1 MKDGQ
6 LEAQIVIFLAPA
18 GNAGALPEP
27 RDGLGHILQKNTFH
41 RKPPIWRF
49 FAFWALPRL
58 PTFLDQIQQ
67 QVTFWHGG
75 HRAEEYDVLLNRFLD
90 FSCRHWLF

>member
-1 MKDGQ
+1 MRLIGVNHA
-6 LEAQIVIFLAPA
+6 LAQHRPTQCIHQFYMPKAYTSEEN
-18 GNAGALPEP
+18 GS
-27 RDGLGHILQKNTFH
+27 QKTADSAV
-41 RKPPIWRF
+41 
-49 FAFWALPRL
+49 FAFQFFPQL

-67 QVTFWHGG
+67 QVTFRHGG